1 MKLEVSLSQAAA
13 IALALTLEA
22 QAAERNAADCKEAG
36 TLYADSWR
44 GIAKSMKEI
53 GELVQSQ
60 RKLALQK
67 DEQTSQAAQD
77 DEKKGGRETE
87 KGVKKVELIDT
98 KKITSELL
106 DVLSRHDLAV
116 ADAIRMLEMTK
127 NKILVTTKI
136 KSSSHNLI
144 NAKKAVQ
151 AIVLDCL
158 NTPNDEFSKV
168 LQSEGGEI
176 K

>member
-1 MKLEVSLSQAAA
+1 MKEYAEKLEF
-13 IALALTLEA
+13 
-22 QAAERNAADCKEAG
+22 
-36 TLYADSWR
+36 
-44 GIAKSMKEI
+44 
-53 GELVQSQ
+53 
-60 RKLALQK
+60 
-67 DEQTSQAAQD
+67 
-77 DEKKGGRETE
+77 
-87 KGVKKVELIDT
+87 IDT

-144 NAKKAVQ
+144 NTKKAVQ